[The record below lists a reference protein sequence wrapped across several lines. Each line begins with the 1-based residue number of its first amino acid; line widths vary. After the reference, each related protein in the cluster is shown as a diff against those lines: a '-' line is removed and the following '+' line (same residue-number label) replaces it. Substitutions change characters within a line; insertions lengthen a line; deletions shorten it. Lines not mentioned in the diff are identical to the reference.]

1 MDLDD
6 DLDDSEADEES
17 VMINHDPEW
26 DSDEKII
33 KTKVLLIHYRACS
46 QLPNVK
52 NKESYNLK
60 CIF

>member
-17 VMINHDPEW
+17 VMINHDPKW

-33 KTKVLLIHYRACS
+33 KTKVLSIYSIGLA
-46 QLPNVK
+46 PNIPTTVK
-52 NKESYNLK
+52 NKES
-60 CIF
+60 